1 MIVRATSRSRFLG
14 LDLADWSMLLAGV
27 ALCGPMVLYKV
38 R

>member
-14 LDLADWSMLLAGV
+14 LERADWSMLLTGV
-27 ALCGPMVLYKV
+27 ALCGLMVLYKV